1 MSFKLWDHSADKE
14 NNSAD
19 KEKGSDLR
27 HDCGGSGLSLRRP
40 FSPSGKGDRVETL
53 SIVIPALNEE
63 ASIGAVI
70 ARLEKTKEEIF
81 RSGVVSQVEIIVVDD
96 GSSDRTTE
104 IVRSYPGVRLIQH
117 GVNLGYGAALKTGFR
132 HARGEYIGFLD
143 ADGTYPAEFLP
154 QLLQH
159 LIDDQ
164 ADVVVG
170 SRLMGSSSA
179 MPFIR
184 YMGNWVFALLLR
196 WLAERKVTDLASGMR
211 VFRKSVLHAL
221 SPLPDGLD
229 LTPAMSTRALH
240 EGLRILEVS
249 IPYAERVGRSK
260 LSVIRDGLRFLATI
274 FTIARLYNPM
284 KFFGLMGIGLLVVA
298 LLLGIDPV
306 VYYLRMRRIE
316 DFEIYRLFS
325 MMVFIITGINVMTFG
340 AFCNQVLTILH
351 PSHPTKRS
359 AWGWFLLHERVV
371 QWSGWI
377 GGAFVLAAI
386 LLNHETIRQY
396 VLTGRIYAHW
406 SYILTGATLFLTG
419 SQLIM
424 SRFLIKV
431 LEELRERQLRVG
443 QFLGESRDESS

>member
-1 MSFKLWDHSADKE
+1 MTNVLEQHKQQEVLALGRLGWT
-14 NNSAD
+14 
-19 KEKGSDLR
+19 
-27 HDCGGSGLSLRRP
+27 LRRIAQATGVHRVTVGEYLRAAGIAVRRRGRP
-40 FSPSGKGDRVETL
+40 GEGPPKPTISGKVSTDSTAAKLTPTREVSTDVG
-53 SIVIPALNEE
+53 PALDDGPE
-63 ASIGAVI
+63 ALCAGGLGQGAARIGDGDEVERRRVRAHGGVEGI
-70 ARLEKTKEEIF
+70 RLGGGARLAADAE
-81 RSGVVSQVEIIVVDD
+81 
-96 GSSDRTTE
+96 DR
-104 IVRSYPGVRLIQH
+104 PPRL
-117 GVNLGYGAALKTGFR
+117 R
-132 HARGEYIGFLD
+132 
-143 ADGTYPAEFLP
+143 P
-154 QLLQH
+154 
-159 LIDDQ
+159 
-164 ADVVVG
+164 
-170 SRLMGSSSA
+170 
-179 MPFIR
+179 
-184 YMGNWVFALLLR
+184 
-196 WLAERKVTDLASGMR
+196 LAEAAHR
-211 VFRKSVLHAL
+211 V
-221 SPLPDGLD
+221 
-229 LTPAMSTRALH
+229 
-240 EGLRILEVS
+240 
-249 IPYAERVGRSK
+249 
-260 LSVIRDGLRFLATI
+260 
-274 FTIARLYNPM
+274 
-284 KFFGLMGIGLLVVA
+284 
-298 LLLGIDPV
+298 
-306 VYYLRMRRIE
+306 RMRRIE